1 MARKYI
7 KSGKYQK
14 RDEDGKLLN
23 PGYWETPGYGDY
35 LREYN
40 RLNKIV
46 DKKVKGF
53 TYIEKNYKRGFGY
66 KTGVKEIDISSKVYS
81 KAEFNRVVRKYGT
94 ERTPEMIAA
103 GQFNLI
109 SEELATIVQ
118 TELTSAGIFKDNEK
132 GIPYTIDEIR
142 ARQLPQEV
150 WDQMKEVAKGNQM
163 TVSQNFFGS

>member
-1 MARKYI
+1 MARKYT
-7 KSGKYQK
+7 K
-14 RDEDGKLLN
+14 RN
-23 PGYWETPGYGDY
+23 TAYWETPGYGDY

-40 RLNKIV
+40 RLNRIV
-46 DKKVKGF
+46 DKNVKGF
-53 TYIEKNYKRGFGY
+53 AYIEKRYKKGFGH
-66 KTGVKEIDISSKVYS
+66 KTGVQQIDISSKVYS
-81 KAEFNRVVRKYGT
+81 KGEFNRVVRKYGA

-118 TELTSAGIFKDNEK
+118 TELISSGIFKDNEK

-150 WDQMKEVAKGNQM
+150 WDQMKTVASSKGA
-163 TVSQNFFGS
+163 TISQYFFGS